1 MKADEVIKRAEE
13 ELTKLTKL
21 KTSGVTGVFKDEKGW
36 HVTAEMVEKKSIP
49 ESMDLLG
56 SYEAILNEEGE
67 LLSYERKKLR
77 KRGDTREE
85 E

>member
-36 HVTAEMVEKKSIP
+36 HVTLEMVEKKSIP

-77 KRGDTREE
+77 KRGDTGEE

>member
-36 HVTAEMVEKKSIP
+36 HVTLEMVEKKSIP